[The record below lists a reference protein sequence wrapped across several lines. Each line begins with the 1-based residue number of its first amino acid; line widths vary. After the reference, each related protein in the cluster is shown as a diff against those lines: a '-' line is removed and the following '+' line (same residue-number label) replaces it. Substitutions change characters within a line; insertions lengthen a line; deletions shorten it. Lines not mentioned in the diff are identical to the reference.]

1 MKKRIKHNSTKARK
15 ISGALPVFADELKGY
30 TKSERK
36 MIKKGLK
43 TKEQIDKEWDEFWAD
58 AAHEND

>member
-1 MKKRIKHNSTKARK
+1 
-15 ISGALPVFADELKGY
+15 
-30 TKSERK
+30 

-58 AAHEND
+58 AAHENDQQNSGIPCEFY